1 MTEELTYQEAG
12 KNDSKI
18 KILLVD
24 DHAVVRHG
32 IWQAL
37 EMEDSFTVVA
47 EANCGQT
54 AVDLALW
61 HAPDIVLMDVSMPNF
76 NGIEATRDILAQNPN
91 IKIIALSMHS
101 EKIYV
106 LGMLNA
112 GVSGYVLKSCSFNIV
127 LESIKTVLSGKS
139 YFCPKIIPLIQ
150 DIDAH
155 PFKNPRISVFSLLS
169 SKERQVLQL
178 LAEGHRSKEIAKKLE
193 VSVRTIDVHRLHLMK
208 KLDLHTVAELTKFAV
223 NEGLTSLNF

>member
-32 IWQAL
+32 ICQAL
-37 EMEDSFTVVA
+37 EMEGNYTVVA
-47 EANCGQT
+47 QANCGQT

-61 HAPDIVLMDVSMPNF
+61 HAPDIVLMDASMPNF
-76 NGIEATRDILAQNPN
+76 NGIEATREILAQNSN

-106 LGMLNA
+106 LGMMNA
-112 GVSGYVLKSCSFNIV
+112 GASGYVLKSCSFNIV
-127 LESIKTVLSGKS
+127 LESIKTVLSGKL
-139 YFCPKIIPLIQ
+139 YFCPKIRHLIQ
-150 DIDAH
+150 DIEAH
-155 PFKNPRISVFSLLS
+155 PFKDQRISAFSLLS
-169 SKERQVLQL
+169 NKECLVLQL
-178 LAEGHRSKEIAKKLE
+178 LAEGHRSREIAKKLE
-193 VSVRTIDVHRLHLMK
+193 ISVRTVEVHRLHLKK